1 MSKASGGTRTVSS
14 ANAVASRTFAQS
26 AIGGGTNEN
35 IVLKTNSP
43 NSAISNLSE
52 YDKQDLH
59 QLLKN
64 ATYDVTKIMSA
75 INHGENISGNIN
87 FSDDRSIFNAILKPN
102 VTDKAHEAFVSIIK
116 SAMPKDKFNK
126 LANGV
131 KKFKQEVTSTTGK
144 YFANEENF
152 KKYYK

>member
-14 ANAVASRTFAQS
+14 ANAAASRTFAQS

-87 FSDDRSIFNAILKPN
+87 FSDDRSIRI
-102 VTDKAHEAFVSIIK
+102 
-116 SAMPKDKFNK
+116 
-126 LANGV
+126 
-131 KKFKQEVTSTTGK
+131 
-144 YFANEENF
+144 
-152 KKYYK
+152 YY

>member
-14 ANAVASRTFAQS
+14 ANAAASRTLAQS
-26 AIGGGTNEN
+26 AIGEANEN
-35 IVLKTNSP
+35 IVLKTNSS

-52 YDKQDLH
+52 YDKQDLY

-75 INHGENISGNIN
+75 IIHGENISGNIN
-87 FSDDRSIFNAILKPN
+87 FSGDRKIFNALLMPN

-126 LANGV
+126 LSNGV
-131 KKFKQEVTSTTGK
+131 EKFKQEVTSTTGK